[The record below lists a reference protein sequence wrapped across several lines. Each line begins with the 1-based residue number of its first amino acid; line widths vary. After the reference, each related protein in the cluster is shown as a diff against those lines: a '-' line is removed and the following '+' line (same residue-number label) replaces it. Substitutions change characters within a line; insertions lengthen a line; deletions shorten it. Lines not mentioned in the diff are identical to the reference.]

1 MPPMTPRD
9 HAAAVVRYFTGR
21 VAKRDDPALSE
32 NLRVATE
39 WLRLIDAQDPAV
51 AEIEAL
57 VANLETLEFAGS
69 GTVDLKLGVEAWAPR
84 ARRRAIMGRK
94 G

>member
-1 MPPMTPRD
+1 MTPRD
-9 HAAAVVRYFTGR
+9 HAAALVGYFTAR
-21 VAKRDDPALSE
+21 LANHADPVLSE

-51 AEIEAL
+51 EDIEAL
-57 VANLETLEFAGS
+57 VANVEKLELTGS
-69 GTVDLKLGVEAWAPR
+69 ATIDLKLGVRAWAPR
-84 ARRRAIMGRK
+84 ARRKAIMRGK